1 MVDNLSKKN
10 RSLCMSRIRSKNM
23 KPELLVRSMVHGLG
37 YRFRLHRRDLAGK
50 PDLVLSLHR
59 SIIFVNGCFWHWHSD
74 PECPIACLPKS
85 NLKYW
90 KPKLELTRIRDRENV
105 ASLKS
110 DGWRVLTIWECHLLD
125 LDGVLT
131 RIREF
136 LKEKID
142 RSSSEYGRTVHY
154 NRIALPPVISIS
166 ARRDTP
172 RASPSDQM
180 TNRIHQNGDA
190 DWAIRAQAFA
200 ALKRLAYS
208 TGVPIPWAEISKGFL
223 HQGERIHFASKAPG
237 IFKPRQMTAAL
248 SIKTVMPR
256 AGRPTWYRDQRA
268 YLDVETGL
276 LPYDLA
282 RKSADHTNNALK
294 LAYQR
299 RAPLIY
305 FRAVRSALYEAIW
318 PVWVEDFRA
327 DEGRVLVT
335 AANPAR
341 GDAVPDE
348 WPRPNTS
355 IGDRE
360 RSYSLRM
367 TRHRNHQAWFSKHVR
382 SVYGYRCAFSNLPLG
397 KLLVGAHI
405 KADEEGGPA
414 SASNGIC
421 MSTLHHAAFDS
432 YLIGVDPDLKIHVSR
447 SIFDAD
453 DGPLL
458 ASLQGLDGATLRVP
472 QVREAIPDP
481 GFLEWRFDKFKAVQ
495 D

>member
-1 MVDNLSKKN
+1 MQSSRLTSSNWLTFSVHHRLDAVLGLRQK
-10 RSLCMSRIRSKNM
+10 SLN
-23 KPELLVRSMVHGLG
+23 
-37 YRFRLHRRDLAGK
+37 
-50 PDLVLSLHR
+50 
-59 SIIFVNGCFWHWHSD
+59 
-74 PECPIACLPKS
+74 
-85 NLKYW
+85 
-90 KPKLELTRIRDRENV
+90 
-105 ASLKS
+105 
-110 DGWRVLTIWECHLLD
+110 
-125 LDGVLT
+125 
-131 RIREF
+131 
-136 LKEKID
+136 
-142 RSSSEYGRTVHY
+142 
-154 NRIALPPVISIS
+154 
-166 ARRDTP
+166 
-172 RASPSDQM
+172 QM
-180 TNRIHQNGDA
+180 TNRIHQNGDP

-200 ALKRLAYS
+200 ALERLAIS

-223 HQGERIHFASKAPG
+223 HQGERIHFASKALG

-268 YLDVETGL
+268 DLDVETGL

-282 RKSADHTNNALK
+282 RKSANHTNNALK

-305 FRAVRSALYEAIW
+305 FRAVRSTLYEAIW
-318 PVWVEDFRA
+318 PVWVEDVRA
-327 DEGRVLVT
+327 DEGRVLLA

-341 GDAVPDE
+341 EDAVPDE

-360 RSYSLRM
+360 QSYSLRM
-367 TRHRNHQAWFSKHVR
+367 TKHRNHQAWFSKHVR

-472 QVREAIPDP
+472 QTREARPNP

>member
-1 MVDNLSKKN
+1 MQ
-10 RSLCMSRIRSKNM
+10 R
-23 KPELLVRSMVHGLG
+23 
-37 YRFRLHRRDLAGK
+37 
-50 PDLVLSLHR
+50 
-59 SIIFVNGCFWHWHSD
+59 
-74 PECPIACLPKS
+74 
-85 NLKYW
+85 
-90 KPKLELTRIRDRENV
+90 
-105 ASLKS
+105 
-110 DGWRVLTIWECHLLD
+110 WE
-125 LDGVLT
+125 
-131 RIREF
+131 
-136 LKEKID
+136 
-142 RSSSEYGRTVHY
+142 
-154 NRIALPPVISIS
+154 
-166 ARRDTP
+166 
-172 RASPSDQM
+172 
-180 TNRIHQNGDA
+180 
-190 DWAIRAQAFA
+190 
-200 ALKRLAYS
+200 RLAIS

-223 HQGERIHFASKAPG
+223 HHGERIHFASKALG

-268 YLDVETGL
+268 DLDVETGL

-282 RKSADHTNNALK
+282 RKSANHTNNALK

-305 FRAVRSALYEAIW
+305 FRAVRSTLYEAIW

-327 DEGRVLVT
+327 DEGRVLLA

-341 GDAVPDE
+341 EDAVPDE

-405 KADEEGGPA
+405 KADQEGGPA

-432 YLIGVDPDLKIHVSR
+432 YLIGVDPDLKNPRLPQHLRRRRRPAPGKPPGARRDHLAGPANARGETGPRLSR
-447 SIFDAD
+447 MALRQVQGGAGLIRNITVQPLMKASSIQ
-453 DGPLL
+453 PL
-458 ASLQGLDGATLRVP
+458 S
-472 QVREAIPDP
+472 
-481 GFLEWRFDKFKAVQ
+481 DKMP
-495 D
+495 